1 MFTPLKLENTTN
13 WGFCPLSHAHGPP
26 AKETAQ
32 IFSNIARRRTME
44 SLEERVRLYGKSLG
58 LKVRETWIFIL
69 ALSFT
74 NLWLWANYI
83 TSLTL
88 TFLICKMGRMSVS
101 QGYFGGLLFGLVI
114 TSLSMVIAS

>member
-1 MFTPLKLENTTN
+1 MYKWLRVDKDT
-13 WGFCPLSHAHGPP
+13 LSNQRILLREKIWKG
-26 AKETAQ
+26 Q
-32 IFSNIARRRTME
+32 DDE

-88 TFLICKMGRMSVS
+88 TFLIYKMGRMSVS